1 MAVEIETVDGEM
13 VKTLMRDLIDRR
25 VRLKQAIS
33 NHYVTLA
40 AGTACTVTG
49 LWRNSHLNLR
59 SDKCYECGVRIHI
72 SRVNR
77 NSVQL
82 VPK

>member
-40 AGTACTVTG
+40 
-49 LWRNSHLNLR
+49 WDR
-59 SDKCYECGVRIHI
+59 
-72 SRVNR
+72 
-77 NSVQL
+77 Q
-82 VPK
+82 P